1 MAGSIGYVVKEVTF
15 PDRSVTKNYT
25 DAEMSRLRAAYQAR
39 ANASVGGTASQLQV
53 WAFIL
58 GDVTD
63 YLTLTVK
70 NFEFQAA
77 ESAISVTP
85 LNPT

>member
-1 MAGSIGYVVKEVTF
+1 MAGSVGYTVKQATF

-25 DAEMSRLRAAYQAR
+25 DSEMTRLVTAYQAR
-39 ANASVGGTASQLQV
+39 ANFAVGGTASQLQV
-53 WAFIL
+53 WSFIL

-63 YLTLTVK
+63 FLTLTVK
-70 NFEFQAA
+70 NYETQVALAA
-77 ESAISVTP
+77 INVTP